1 MFEAGTFGDSVT
13 VADSGY
19 PNLPYIMCPLQYPT
33 TAAEHLYN
41 ESQIRTR
48 SKIERFFGIW
58 KKRFPVLYIGTHFH
72 TPEKILPIIVAT
84 AILHNIIQQDKEE
97 IRTNPEAY
105 NNAIA
110 LMQNIDNTDESVRYV
125 TDVRRTIVEYF
136 ER

>member
-1 MFEAGTFGDSVT
+1 MFEAGTFGDSII
-13 VADSGY
+13 VADAGY
-19 PNLPYIMCPLQYPT
+19 PNLLYIMCPLHCPT
-33 TAAEHLYN
+33 TAGEHLYN
-41 ESQIRTR
+41 EAQIRTR

-58 KKRFPVLYIGTHFH
+58 KKRFPVLSIGTRFH
-72 TPEKILPIIVAT
+72 TPKKILPIIVAT

-97 IRTNPEAY
+97 VETNSEAY

-110 LMQNIDNTDESVRYV
+110 LIQNINNV